1 MLPHCPPS
9 PSSTDH
15 LLMCG
20 NLSWGAA
27 QPGEA
32 ENITHLE
39 SCAEGEMGREDS
51 IFRAHSRLTPTLSGS
66 HEKGG
71 TIIPTPAPGHQDG
84 WNGEGRIMKLN
95 LRFSHPQELCTCKKK
110 KKITGSRAQRSWAG
124 PFSSLQVGLLWAMP
138 LRQASMLAFRKRSPV
153 GTGEHY
159 HWSQAEAVNTAS
171 LPHL

>member
-1 MLPHCPPS
+1 
-9 PSSTDH
+9 
-15 LLMCG
+15 MCG

-51 IFRAHSRLTPTLSGS
+51 IFRAHSRLPPTLSGS

-110 KKITGSRAQRSWAG
+110 KKKSQDQEPREAG
-124 PFSSLQVGLLWAMP
+124 LVL
-138 LRQASMLAFRKRSPV
+138 SPV
-153 GTGEHY
+153 FR
-159 HWSQAEAVNTAS
+159 
-171 LPHL
+171 

>member
-1 MLPHCPPS
+1 
-9 PSSTDH
+9 
-15 LLMCG
+15 MCG

-51 IFRAHSRLTPTLSGS
+51 IFRAHPRLPPTLSGS

-71 TIIPTPAPGHQDG
+71 TIIPTPAPGYQDG

-110 KKITGSRAQRSWAG
+110 KKKTQDQEPREAG
-124 PFSSLQVGLLWAMP
+124 LVL
-138 LRQASMLAFRKRSPV
+138 SPV
-153 GTGEHY
+153 FR
-159 HWSQAEAVNTAS
+159 
-171 LPHL
+171 

>member
-1 MLPHCPPS
+1 MDAQAVTWGPPLLLIGTASLPSSLMLPHCPPS

-51 IFRAHSRLTPTLSGS
+51 IFRAHSRLPPTLSGS

-110 KKITGSRAQRSWAG
+110 KKNHRIKSPEKLGWSFLQSSGRPTLGHATQTGIYAG
-124 PFSSLQVGLLWAMP
+124 I
-138 LRQASMLAFRKRSPV
+138 
-153 GTGEHY
+153 
-159 HWSQAEAVNTAS
+159 
-171 LPHL
+171 